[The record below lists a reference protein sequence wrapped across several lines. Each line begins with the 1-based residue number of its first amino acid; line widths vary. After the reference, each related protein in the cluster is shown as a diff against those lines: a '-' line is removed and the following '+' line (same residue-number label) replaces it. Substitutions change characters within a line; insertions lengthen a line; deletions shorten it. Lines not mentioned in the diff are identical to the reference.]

1 MKSRNSYAILGAAL
15 LAMPQLLQ
23 AQPTAHYVPG
33 VEGVKA
39 ASLPPPGIYLR
50 DYNVVYASKTLA
62 DSQGHSISAADP
74 NATIYAN
81 VPRLLWITDMTL
93 LGGSIGFDALL
104 PLQYNSLR
112 VNTPGGQFNEAAFGV
127 GDLFAEVTWSK
138 HSAHWDFALG
148 YGIWAPIGENSPGL
162 TTDAGNG
169 YWTHMFTAGATFYP
183 DSEKKWSISALNRY
197 EINTQ
202 KDGTECRPGNA
213 WTIEGGISRAL
224 SKTVDLGVVGYYQMQ
239 TSASAG
245 DPTGN
250 LGANRDKVAAI
261 GPEIGVFYPS
271 YTLGWSLRYLYE
283 FMAENRLR
291 GQTVALT
298 ITKRF

>member
-1 MKSRNSYAILGAAL
+1 MKSRNSYVILGAAL
-15 LAMPQLLQ
+15 LAVPQLLQ

-33 VEGVKA
+33 IEGIKA

-50 DYNVVYASKTLA
+50 DYNVYYQSGTLN
-62 DSQGHSISAADP
+62 DSQGHNISGADP
-74 NATIYAN
+74 KAIIYAN

-93 LGGSIGFDALL
+93 FGGSIGFDALL
-104 PLQYNSLR
+104 PLQYTSLR

-127 GDLFAEVTWSK
+127 GDLFGEVTWSS

-162 TTDAGNG
+162 STDAGMG
-169 YWTHMFTAGATFYP
+169 YWTHMITAGATFYP
-183 DSEKKWSISALNRY
+183 DAGKQWAISALNRY
-197 EINTQ
+197 EISTQ
-202 KDGTECRPGNA
+202 KDGTESRPGNA

-239 TSASAG
+239 TSASGG
-245 DPTGN
+245 DPTGY

-283 FMAENRLR
+283 FMSENRLQ
-291 GQTVALT
+291 GHTVALT